1 MSTAPIIELRNV
13 AVRRNGRVILDIEA
27 LDIQAGAHVAI
38 IGPNGAG
45 KSTLV
50 QVLAQ
55 EVHPLWNPLLRC
67 RLFGRDR
74 WNVFELRSRMGIVS
88 ESMQQLCDTN
98 HPACD
103 IVVSALLSSIGL
115 DFHHQVTDS
124 MRQMALDAL
133 QEQGV
138 LHLAHKPMRSL
149 SSGEARRVLLARAA
163 ILDPEVLL
171 LDEAV
176 SNLDFPAKQAFRS
189 ALHDFHAK
197 GKTLVLVTHDLSDII
212 EEIDRVV
219 VLSQGK
225 ILADGKKAE
234 VLTETV
240 LSDAYGTRVFVSE
253 REGRFTAWC

>member
-1 MSTAPIIELRNV
+1 M
-13 AVRRNGRVILDIEA
+13 DIEA
-27 LDIQAGAHVAI
+27 LTSAGAHVAVI
-38 IGPNGAG
+38 TQRAV
-45 KSTLV
+45 STLA

-74 WNVFELRSRMGIVS
+74 NVFEPRMGIAPNRCSTKVHQPS
-88 ESMQQLCDTN
+88 CLRYRQTGIAEQ
-98 HPACD
+98 H
-103 IVVSALLSSIGL
+103 G

-253 REGRFTAWC
+253 REGRFTAGADRLP